1 MFKLI
6 LFICFVYVAY
16 RAYNAFANISQRVRV
31 NSVNAPKKR
40 FEKTQIEDAEFR
52 DLRDTK

>member
-1 MFKLI
+1 MFKFI
-6 LFICFVYVAY
+6 LFIFFLYIAY
-16 RAYNAFANISQRVRV
+16 RAYSAFVGISQRVRK
-31 NSVNAPKKR
+31 AKTPKRR